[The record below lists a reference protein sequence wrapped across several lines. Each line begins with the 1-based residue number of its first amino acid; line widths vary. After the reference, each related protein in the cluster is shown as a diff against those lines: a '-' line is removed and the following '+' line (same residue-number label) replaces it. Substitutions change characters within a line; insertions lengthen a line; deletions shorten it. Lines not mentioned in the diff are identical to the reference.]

1 MYPCGKALRPARG
14 PDDEHRS
21 RSATSCATPC
31 ATGPI
36 TSSSAKC
43 GGGEAADLLQA
54 LNTGHGG
61 SLTTVHA
68 NNADSALSCLASCA
82 MQGGGELPWDVT
94 CRGVV
99 DGIALVI
106 HMTRREGR
114 RFVEEAAV
122 VHGYDA
128 GTTTWDIHRL
138 DHVTVQGRVAR
149 TGASSPSSPRG
160 KPAGRRRVETPA

>member
-1 MYPCGKALRPARG
+1 
-14 PDDEHRS
+14 
-21 RSATSCATPC
+21 
-31 ATGPI
+31 
-36 TSSSAKC
+36 
-43 GGGEAADLLQA
+43 
-54 LNTGHGG
+54 
-61 SLTTVHA
+61 
-68 NNADSALSCLASCA
+68 

-114 RFVEEAAV
+114 RFVEEAAL

-128 GTTTWDIHRL
+128 GSTTWDSHRL

-160 KPAGRRRVETPA
+160 EPAGRRRVETPA